1 MVARHVLA
9 IDLGAESGRVI
20 KVDFDGGMLGFNVVH
35 RFSNTPVFAGGTL
48 YWDVLRLWH
57 GIEAGIEAAGGGA
70 ASLGIDT
77 WGVDGALLNRNGKLL
92 SNPVHYRDRRNE
104 GMMEWVFERVPRRTV
119 FERTGIQFIQFNGLF
134 QLASL
139 IRDHSPLLD
148 VADRFLPI
156 ADLFNYWLCGSKT
169 CEFTH
174 VTTQQMYNPRTQDWD
189 RETLSALGIPLHI
202 FGEIVPPGTRLGDYK
217 SIPVIAPATHDTG
230 SAVVAVPTTT
240 PDFAYIS
247 SGTWSLVGLEIDE
260 AIINDDSYA
269 ANVTNEGG
277 YGGTYRFLKNCMGL
291 WLVQQSKA
299 IWAAAG
305 QDYSYADLATAALAA
320 PPFRSLY
327 DVDDLLFMQP
337 GDMPARIRAVCAAH
351 GQPEPTTPG
360 EVVRSIYESLAFK
373 YRYLLEKMCRLTG
386 KRMERLHIVG
396 GGSQNALLNQMTAD
410 ALGVVV
416 VAGPS
421 EATAI
426 GNAVV
431 QLIALGDLGSVAQA
445 RDMMS
450 RAMELATYE
459 PRNTAAWDAE
469 YERYKQLVT
478 TV

>member
-1 MVARHVLA
+1 MVGRHVLA

-20 KVDFDGGMLGFNVVH
+20 QVDFDGGKLGFNVVH
-35 RFSNTPVFAGGTL
+35 RFPNTPVYAGGTL
-48 YWDVLRLWH
+48 HWDVLRLWH
-57 GIEAGIEAAGGGA
+57 EIEAGIAAAGGGA
-70 ASLGIDT
+70 ASLGVDT
-77 WGVDGALLNRNGKLL
+77 WGVDGALLDRNGKLL

-104 GMMEWVFERVPRRTV
+104 GMMEWVFERVPKRTV

-139 IRDHSPLLD
+139 IRDNSPLFD
-148 VADRFLPI
+148 VADRFLTI
-156 ADLFNYWLCGSKT
+156 VDLFNYWLCGSKT

-202 FGEIVPPGTRLGDYK
+202 FGEIISPGTRIGDYRG
-217 SIPVIAPATHDTG
+217 IPVIAPATHDTG
-230 SAVVAVPTTT
+230 SAVVAVPSTT

-247 SGTWSLVGLEIDE
+247 SGTWSLIGFEIDE
-260 AIINDDSYA
+260 AIINDGSYA

-277 YGGTYRFLKNCMGL
+277 YNGTYRFLKNCMGL

-299 IWAAAG
+299 TWAAAG
-305 QDYSYADLATAALAA
+305 QDYSYTDLATAALAA

-327 DVDDLLFMQP
+327 DPDDLAFMQP

-351 GQPEPTTPG
+351 GQPEPQSIG

-373 YRYLLEKMCRLTG
+373 YRYLLENMRRLSG

-431 QLIALGDLGSVAQA
+431 QLITLGDLGSVAQA
-445 RDMMS
+445 REMMS
-450 RAMELATYE
+450 RAMELTTYE
-459 PRNTAAWDAE
+459 PRNTEAWDAQ
-469 YERYKQLVT
+469 YERYKQVIT
-478 TV
+478 MV